1 MSSETL
7 NDILFEV
14 TGVGKSSV
22 INLTARSPMAQTS
35 TGYQFKVGSRRIN
48 IRDIAGLEEPW
59 MGPVVS
65 ILFCVL
71 PGRIIATTQ
80 RNYRLSYDILCNN
93 CAWSIGW
100 KIGGNENAILKRG
113 LQSAGHACVS
123 GIERDAHKYSESID
137 ALLHL
142 LSQHDNRGRFSMP
155 PKPWFPSFLKS
166 MLVRKSHT
174 SRLNNGLDLG

>member
-35 TGYQFKVGSRRIN
+35 TVHDDFPGLPVQTVVRKLNEAGGIN
-48 IRDIAGLEEPW
+48 L
-59 MGPVVS
+59 
-65 ILFCVL
+65 ILRSARQDHSYHSAQL
-71 PGRIIATTQ
+71 PALLRHSLQ
-80 RNYRLSYDILCNN
+80 QLRLLSLI
-93 CAWSIGW
+93 WRGSIGW

-155 PKPWFPSFLKS
+155 PKPWF
-166 MLVRKSHT
+166 R
-174 SRLNNGLDLG
+174 